1 MTPRPNRLALLIS
14 LMGIGLSAT
23 GPAWADEEADR
34 AARDVERVMRVLGL
48 DTGIGV
54 VATPAVP
61 KVRRSPEPA
70 DEARPQVAGARSGR
84 HVA

>member
-34 AARDVERVMRVLGL
+34 AAARDADARVECPSVSG
-48 DTGIGV
+48 TG
-54 VATPAVP
+54 
-61 KVRRSPEPA
+61 
-70 DEARPQVAGARSGR
+70 
-84 HVA
+84 